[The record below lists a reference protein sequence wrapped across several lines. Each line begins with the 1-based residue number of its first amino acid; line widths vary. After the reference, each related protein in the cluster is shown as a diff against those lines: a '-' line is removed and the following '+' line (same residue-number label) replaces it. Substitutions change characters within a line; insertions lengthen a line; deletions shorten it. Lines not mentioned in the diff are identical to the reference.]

1 MKIVIVLDK
10 KLPVGLLANTAAA
23 LALSVAKSLPDAI
36 GPDARDADGTIHPG
50 ITKIPIPILG
60 VDREELRKIR
70 MQAIETGDIDYID
83 FSDVAQ
89 RSTRYEK
96 YTELLGRTN
105 EADLTYLGLCIYGA
119 DSSVNHITGSI
130 PLLR

>member
-1 MKIVIVLDK
+1 MKIVIVLDR

-23 LALSVAKSLPDAI
+23 LALSAAKSLPDAI
-36 GPDARDADGTIHPG
+36 GPDICDADGTIHPG

-70 MQAIETGDIDYID
+70 MQAIEAGDINYID

-89 RSTRYEK
+89 RSARYEK

-105 EADLTYLGLCIYGA
+105 EADLTYLGLCIYGV
-119 DSSVNHITGSI
+119 DSSVNRITGSI